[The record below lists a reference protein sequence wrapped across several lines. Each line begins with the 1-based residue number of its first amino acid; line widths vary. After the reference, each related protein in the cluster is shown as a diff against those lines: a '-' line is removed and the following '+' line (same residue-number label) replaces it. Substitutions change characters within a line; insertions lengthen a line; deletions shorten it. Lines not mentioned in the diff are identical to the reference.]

1 MGYFVIVFFSTFLG
15 TPPEFLPVAFKNNAD
30 CINYLTTEVVK
41 KFDYMQVENND
52 KFKYLT
58 NLTNNKFVMCKKL
71 EYPIVK
77 SNY

>member
-52 KFKYLT
+52 KFNTHVIYSKIRI
-58 NLTNNKFVMCKKL
+58 KPF
-71 EYPIVK
+71 
-77 SNY
+77 